1 MSTSCIII
9 IRDKK
14 PSENVIKLFHRQD
27 GYPKGVGK
35 FLLEEVIQKRL
46 EKCEY
51 YTVDDVAN
59 FLVKN
64 EDDRTY
70 MVTGAKHPDSQYRY
84 FIFVDTKE
92 ILCQQVHY
100 EKVMR
105 HFELTV
111 DREIDLKEELKQI
124 STPKHSCSELT
135 K

>member
-9 IRDKK
+9 IKDKK
-14 PSENVIKLFHRQD
+14 PSGNVIKLFHRQD

-51 YTVDDVAN
+51 YTVDNVAN

-64 EDDRTY
+64 ENDKTY
-70 MVTGAKHPDSQYRY
+70 MVTSSEHPEYTQYRY

-92 ILCQQVHY
+92 ILCQQIHY

-111 DREIDLKEELKQI
+111 DREIDLKQELK
-124 STPKHSCSELT
+124 
-135 K
+135 